1 MRSIAAIFQTLALAA
16 LFTCVCFVGPSSGA
30 STEESYK
37 VIVHPENPVTTVDR
51 EFLRDA
57 YLKRAVDWGHGAT
70 VRPIDLSRPSSVRDR
85 FTHEVLKKSSSQ
97 LKNYWNQQIFSGKG
111 VPPPAVSPERV
122 IEYVLENP
130 GAVGYLPSDV
140 DPGNAK
146 VVPVH

>member
-1 MRSIAAIFQTLALAA
+1 MRSIASILQTLALAA
-16 LFTCVCFVGPSSGA
+16 ACMCVCSPRPSSGA
-30 STEESYK
+30 EPEESYK
-37 VIVHPENPVTTVDR
+37 VIVHPENPISAVDR
-51 EFLRDA
+51 SFLRDA
-57 YLKRAVDWGHGAT
+57 YLKRAVDWGHGASI
-70 VRPIDLSRPSSVRDR
+70 RPIDLSRPSSVRDR

-130 GAVGYLPSDV
+130 GAVGYVPSDV

-146 VVPVH
+146 VVPVR